1 MKMVPQY
8 WQRLEASRTSPV
20 SESQHL
26 FEYDVQEEELR
37 EHFGSLI
44 NFVKT
49 RAGLLLTHSLEYI

>member
-1 MKMVPQY
+1 M
-8 WQRLEASRTSPV
+8 

-49 RAGLLLTHSLEYI
+49 RAGLLLTRVDFVFAFKRKLNLRVQNAFRGY

>member
-1 MKMVPQY
+1 M
-8 WQRLEASRTSPV
+8 